1 MAAVIG
7 EGRATLS
14 DWHETGFM
22 SREYPLVISE
32 FSEQTVLIEDHIR
45 GELHQAA
52 PVRILEAGCGRKWPL
67 DLKGI
72 EHTLTGLDIDK
83 AALDIRKNV
92 TRDLDHTIHGDLRY
106 ADLGAGQFDLI
117 YSSYVLEHIKEAE
130 AVLQNCS
137 KWLRKGGLLILLI
150 PDADSVRGF
159 ITRIT
164 PHWFHVLYYRY
175 VLRLP
180 NAGKPGYGPYVTY
193 YAPVVSRRGIREF
206 CEKHHFKISEE
217 RGSRSYL
224 GQGVVAVLSRALT
237 RVIAWLSLGR
247 LKDNHADLMY
257 ILKKD

>member
-1 MAAVIG
+1 
-7 EGRATLS
+7 
-14 DWHETGFM
+14 M

-32 FSEQTVLIEDHIR
+32 FSEQTALIEDHIR
-45 GELHQAA
+45 RELRQAG

-72 EHTLTGLDIDK
+72 KRTLTGLDIDK

-92 TRDLDHTIHGDLRY
+92 TRDLDDTIHGDLRY
-106 ADLGAGQFDLI
+106 ADLGAGQFDVI
-117 YSSYVLEHIKEAE
+117 YSAYVLEHIKEAE
-130 AVLQNCS
+130 AVLQNFS
-137 KWLRKGGLLILLI
+137 RWLRKGGLLILLI
-150 PDADSVRGF
+150 PDAHSVRGF

-193 YAPVVSRRGIREF
+193 YAPVVSRHGIRKF
-206 CEKHHFKISEE
+206 CEKHHFRISEE

-224 GQGVVAVLSRALT
+224 GQGLVAVLSKTLA

-247 LKDNHADLMY
+247 LEDNHADLMY

>member
-1 MAAVIG
+1 
-7 EGRATLS
+7 
-14 DWHETGFM
+14 M

-45 GELHQAA
+45 RELRQAG

-92 TRDLDHTIHGDLRY
+92 TRDLDDTIHGDLRY
-106 ADLGAGQFDLI
+106 ADLGTGQFDVI

-130 AVLQNCS
+130 AVLQNFS
-137 KWLRKGGLLILLI
+137 RWLRKGGLLILLI

-180 NAGKPGYGPYVTY
+180 NAGKSGYGPYVTY
-193 YAPVVSRRGIREF
+193 YAPVVSRHGIRQF
-206 CEKHHFKISEE
+206 CEQHHFRISEE
-217 RGSRSYL
+217 RGSGSYL
-224 GQGVVAVLSRALT
+224 GHGLVAVLSRALA

>member
-1 MAAVIG
+1 
-7 EGRATLS
+7 
-14 DWHETGFM
+14 M

-32 FSEQTVLIEDHIR
+32 FSEQTVLIEDQIR
-45 GELHQAA
+45 RELGHAG
-52 PVRILEAGCGRKWPL
+52 PIRILEAGCGRKWPL

-72 EHTLTGLDIDK
+72 EHNLTGLDIDK

-92 TRDLDHTIHGDLRY
+92 TRDLDDTIHGDLRY
-106 ADLGAGQFDLI
+106 ADLGAEKFDVI
-117 YSSYVLEHIKEAE
+117 YSAYVLEHIKEAE
-130 AVLQNCS
+130 AVLQNFS

-164 PHWFHVLYYRY
+164 PHWFHVFYYRC

-180 NAGKPGYGPYVTY
+180 NAGKPGYGPYATY
-193 YAPVVSRRGIREF
+193 YAPVVSRHGIRKF
-206 CEKHHFKISEE
+206 CEKQHFRICEE
-217 RGSRSYL
+217 RGSASYL
-224 GQGVVAVLSRALT
+224 GHGLVAVLSRTLA

-257 ILKKD
+257 VLKKE